1 MDQIIDLRRFE
12 ALHRLES
19 AREKRGNSVVY
30 RLLEAQEEERR
41 RIARDMHDDLGS
53 RIAELAL
60 SIHQIITR
68 SPELSET
75 AVADLDGLLEKTAG
89 LSGAIRSI
97 SHQLHSPVLTLVG
110 LPGALRSLCRQFQA
124 STGIRVFLTI
134 GRDVEEIPGDA
145 ALSLYRIAQESLNN
159 IGRHS
164 GASTA
169 RVRLTRKAHEV
180 QLTISDSGNGFTSE
194 SRSKDGLGLISMEER
209 ARALHGTFKIRTQP
223 GAGTHVRAAIPLSL
237 QSSAVIHQI
246 QKRAGESA

>member
-75 AVADLDGLLEKTAG
+75 AVADLDGLLEKTAA

-110 LPGALRSLCRQFQA
+110 
-124 STGIRVFLTI
+124 
-134 GRDVEEIPGDA
+134 
-145 ALSLYRIAQESLNN
+145 
-159 IGRHS
+159 
-164 GASTA
+164 
-169 RVRLTRKAHEV
+169 
-180 QLTISDSGNGFTSE
+180 
-194 SRSKDGLGLISMEER
+194 
-209 ARALHGTFKIRTQP
+209 
-223 GAGTHVRAAIPLSL
+223 
-237 QSSAVIHQI
+237 
-246 QKRAGESA
+246 